1 MSPGVRILLA
11 AALWG
16 AGTALYAQS
25 SANVEVSANVLSIIS
40 VEARQELLL
49 GDIVAG
55 ETKRINM
62 DGSTFGAEIGGEQV
76 GVFRIET
83 GGRVF
88 IRFDNLPD
96 ALLGTDASNSGVTL
110 PIRFLTGWST
120 NPSGAATATPLDLT
134 SAEGIGSAG
143 NLYLFI
149 GAEVDAPATQRE
161 GLYTTTITIL
171 VTYGLE

>member
-1 MSPGVRILLA
+1 MKPRLALAILIQC
-11 AALWG
+11 
-16 AGTALYAQS
+16 TAVASVAQ
-25 SANVEVSANVLSIIS
+25 AQQVDQVQVSAS
-40 VEARQELLL
+40 VMPVIQVTAQQGLLL

-55 ETKRINM
+55 ETKRVNV
-62 DGSTFGAEIGGEQV
+62 DGSAIGAEIGGEQV

-88 IRFDNLPD
+88 IRFDNLPN